1 MKTIMVVDDEFDL
14 LTVWSLLLEQVGYTV
29 V

>member
-14 LTVWSLLLEQVGYTV
+14 LTIWSLLLEQVGYAPS
-29 V
+29 